1 MGAIGQG
8 IGSLLGSPAFLA
20 APPWENP
27 SLFGEQI
34 VAGLATG
41 SIYALLALSIVMI
54 FRSTDVLN
62 FAQGE
67 MAMFG
72 TFAMWSVT
80 LAGVFSLTVL
90 GVNVYIVAVI
100 ILGVLLAAAIGA
112 VVDRI
117 VIRPVLA
124 APALNVVVV
133 TLGLFILLNSV
144 ATWVWAQGE
153 LPKTF
158 PSPLSTIDSVDLGFA
173 RVTEHRLLVL
183 AVSLSIMAL
192 LFVLFNYTKLGLAMR
207 ATAQNRLASRLMGI
221 NVGRMLT
228 MGWALSAAVG
238 GLAGMLIA
246 PITFLHPA
254 FMFSVL
260 IFAFAAAVLGGLNSP
275 PGAVVGGFIIGVG
288 ENLLGTYT
296 PEAVFGPEMKLPL
309 ILLLLVIILLVRP
322 TGLFGQREA
331 RRV

>member
-1 MGAIGQG
+1 MELIGSG
-8 IGSLLGSPAFLA
+8 IGALLESPVFLA

-27 SLFGEQI
+27 DLFGEQI

-41 SIYALLALSIVMI
+41 SIYALMALAIVLI
-54 FRSTDVLN
+54 YRSTDVLN

-72 TFAMWSVT
+72 AFAMWSLW
-80 LAGVFSLTVL
+80 LAGLEPWQIIII
-90 GVNVYIVAVI
+90 GVM
-100 ILGVLLAAAIGA
+100 LAAGIGA
-112 VVDRI
+112 VIERLA
-117 VIRPVLA
+117 IRPTQG
-124 APALNVVVV
+124 APQLNVVVV

-144 ATWVWAQGE
+144 ATWVWAQGD
-153 LPKTF
+153 LPKVF
-158 PSPLSTIDSVDLGFA
+158 PSPLSTTASVDIGIA
-173 RVTEHRLLVL
+173 RITEHRILILGVG
-183 AVSLSIMAL
+183 LSIMVAL
-192 LFVLFNYTKLGLAMR
+192 FALFNYTKLGLAMR
-207 ATAQNRLASRLMGI
+207 ATAQNRLASQLMGI

-228 MGWALSAAVG
+228 LGWALSAAVG
-238 GLAGMLIA
+238 GLAGLLIA
-246 PITFLHPA
+246 PITFLHPG

-296 PEAVFGPEMKLPL
+296 PQDILGTEMKLPL
-309 ILLLLVIILLVRP
+309 ILLLLVIVLLVRP
-322 TGLFGQREA
+322 TGLFGQPEA

>member
-1 MGAIGQG
+1 MEAIGQG
-8 IGSLLGSPAFLA
+8 IGSLLGSPVFLA

-27 SLFGEQI
+27 SLFGEQV

-41 SIYALLALSIVMI
+41 SVYALLALAIVMI
-54 FRSTDVLN
+54 YRSTDVLN

-100 ILGVLLAAAIGA
+100 ALGLLLAAAMGA
-112 VVDRI
+112 VVERI
-117 VIRPVLA
+117 VIRPVLS
-124 APALNVVVV
+124 APPLNVVVV
-133 TLGLFILLNSV
+133 TLGLFILMNSV
-144 ATWVWAQGE
+144 ATWVWAQGD
-153 LPKTF
+153 LPKVF

-183 AVSLSIMAL
+183 VVGLSIMAL
-192 LFVLFNYTKLGLAMR
+192 LYGLFNYTKLGLAMR
-207 ATAQNRLASRLMGI
+207 ATAQNRLASQLMGI

-246 PITFLHPA
+246 PITFLHPG
-254 FMFSVL
+254 FMFGIL

-296 PEAVFGPEMKLPL
+296 PQDVLGPEMKLPL